1 MGTVGDRQVLS
12 CHSHLKAG
20 PLLGRSGLLL
30 GTGLLPPGHFEGYL
44 LSSPSRVLVNLYGF
58 AMKAALFL
66 VRSLRFLRSRSAV
79 VKIFNHEIYVQIV
92 HSI

>member
-20 PLLGRSGLLL
+20 PLLGLSGLLL

-44 LSSPSRVLVNLYGF
+44 P
-58 AMKAALFL
+58 
-66 VRSLRFLRSRSAV
+66 SLRQAES
-79 VKIFNHEIYVQIV
+79 
-92 HSI
+92 